1 MSVTFIEEY
10 VDMVGFPIQF
20 DQVSQIHN
28 GREWLCEVYREIK
41 TGKFFIEVK
50 NGDIQQFYSFD
61 KTLSMGHILTKIIK
75 QQFNI
80 DKWLFTTSFEEEFQ
94 KSDAFQIDIREY
106 VY

>member
-10 VDMVGFPIQF
+10 VDMVDFPIRF

-28 GREWLCEVYREIK
+28 GREWLCEVYREIE
-41 TGKFFIEVK
+41 TGKFLIEVK
-50 NGDIQQFYSFD
+50 KCDISHFYSFD
-61 KTLSMGHILTKIIK
+61 KTLSMGYVLTKIIK
-75 QQFNI
+75 QPLNV
-80 DKWLFTTSFEEEFQ
+80 DRWLFTTSFEEEFQ